1 MRATAIIVTA
11 LFVIGSQPVKGD
23 DDAAKKLHGVWRL
36 TSLKLQVVG
45 DESQAR
51 DVFGSN
57 PKGYLI
63 FTTEGRMTAVVSS
76 ADRKPPTNDADNI
89 ALMKSFLAY
98 TGKYTIEGDKWITK
112 VDVSWNEVYSAQ
124 DQVQFFKV
132 DGDRL
137 AVRTAERESGVF
149 PGKKVVASLTG
160 ERER

>member
-11 LFVIGSQPVKGD
+11 LFVIGLQPVKSD

-63 FTTEGRMTAVVSS
+63 FTREGRMTAVVSA
-76 ADRKPPTNDADNI
+76 ADRKPPANDADNI

-98 TGKYTIEGDKWITK
+98 TGKYTIEGDRWTTK

-149 PGKKVVASLTG
+149 PGKKVVANLTW